1 MRKVILPAAL
11 LTVMIG
17 CGSTPPPKE
26 LVDARAAYKK
36 ASEGPA
42 KDTAP
47 AQLHEAKNALEAAN
61 GAYNDDA
68 DSPDTKDKSYIAM
81 RKAEQAEAYARMKQ
95 AQAEREDAQR
105 KAGILTTETLNKTQ
119 KELAEQKAALE
130 KTKDQLER
138 ERLARIE
145 AEKRAAQAMADLQ
158 KIASVKQDTRGMVIT
173 LSGGVLFATNQSAL
187 LPNAMIKLNEVA
199 EALIKGDPDSKMTV
213 EGHTDS
219 QGNASYNRDLSQKR
233 ADSVRDYLVSRGI
246 AQDRIKAVGYG
257 SERPVADNGNAE
269 GRANNRRVEIVVAP
283 SGK

>member
-1 MRKVILPAAL
+1 MV
-11 LTVMIG
+11 G
-17 CGSTPPPKE
+17 CGSSPPPKE
-26 LVDARAAYKK
+26 LLDARAAYKK

-61 GAYNDDA
+61 AAYQDDA

-95 AQAEREDAQR
+95 AQAEREEAQR

-130 KTKDQLER
+130 KTKEQLER
-138 ERLARIE
+138 EKQARAE

-158 KIASVKQDTRGMVIT
+158 KIASVKQETRGMVIT
-173 LSGGVLFATNQSAL
+173 LSGGVLFATNQSTL
-187 LPNAMIKLNEVA
+187 LPNAMLKLNEVA

-219 QGNASYNRDLSQKR
+219 QGNAAYNRDLSQKR

-246 AQDRIKAVGYG
+246 APDRIKAVGYG
-257 SERPVADNGNAE
+257 ADRPVADNGSPE